1 MHIRNINNK
10 TILFPDIT
18 YRLLLVMGAE
28 SEFFAKTVVFTFL
41 IPPATILYS
50 SSRHSI
56 EPLNKGIRREA
67 DKRIDFGRRASPVR
81 K

>member
-1 MHIRNINNK
+1 VHIRNINNK
-10 TILFPDIT
+10 TILFSDIT
-18 YRLLLVMGAE
+18 YRFLLVIGEE
-28 SEFFAKTVVFTFL
+28 SGFCVTTVAFTFL

-50 SSRHSI
+50 NSRHSI
-56 EPLNKGIRREA
+56 APLNKGVLREA